1 MRHGTF
7 RVDYMAGQRLT
18 FLTRPLAPLRAFVGD
33 EWGQAATE
41 YILII
46 GLIVIPLAIAFN
58 SIQDVLKDMLKDL
71 ARLFSGPGV

>member
-1 MRHGTF
+1 
-7 RVDYMAGQRLT
+7 MAGRGLT
-18 FLTRPLAPLRAFVGD
+18 FLTRRLVLLRSFVRD
-33 EWGQAATE
+33 EQGQAATE

>member
-1 MRHGTF
+1 MRLGIF

-18 FLTRPLAPLRAFVGD
+18 NLTRRLALLRAFVRD
-33 EWGQAATE
+33 ERGQAATE

>member
-1 MRHGTF
+1 VR
-7 RVDYMAGQRLT
+7 
-18 FLTRPLAPLRAFVGD
+18 D
-33 EWGQAATE
+33 EQGQAATE